1 MAELESGA
9 LVSHWRQ
16 DRGRTTLDTVCHL
29 YSEPGTHTSEP
40 DGARPS
46 CSDFCASMGDS
57 LLPVEVQ
64 ILGYRIPLG
73 GSSQAPA
80 LRCSGVLHGSQ
91 LLRE

>member
-16 DRGRTTLDTVCHL
+16 DRGRTTLDTVYHL

-40 DGARPS
+40 VGARPS
-46 CSDFCASMGDS
+46 CSDLCASMGDS

-64 ILGYRIPLG
+64 TLCYRVPLG
-73 GSSQAPA
+73 GQARSLP
-80 LRCSGVLHGSQ
+80 
-91 LLRE
+91 

>member
-73 GSSQAPA
+73 GQARP
-80 LRCSGVLHGSQ
+80 LP
-91 LLRE
+91 